1 MRTVYIGSI
10 PRELN
15 RVMFCMLINPRK
27 SVIPNSLISSDCLL
41 GDSNSHPLVFILELD
56 CHANSLYW
64 IYPKGIEPGYV
75 LHAYKS
81 AKECDSQLIILHE
94 TISCLLYSKSNV
106 GTLNF
111 VVQITVYPN
120 SIG

>member
-15 RVMFCMLINPRK
+15 RVMF
-27 SVIPNSLISSDCLL
+27 
-41 GDSNSHPLVFILELD
+41 
-56 CHANSLYW
+56 
-64 IYPKGIEPGYV
+64 